1 MKKVIIILASAL
13 TLALFVVGSPSFT
26 KTLPSTKAF
35 AAELSEEAK
44 KCLSDNTFFGLK
56 PWHAYLEKEYIE
68 DTGECK
74 VKAGLQ
80 VRTGDKTRFERLWL
94 IGLAILD
101 DLLRIAGL
109 VAVSFVIYG
118 GFRFML
124 SRGQPDNTKAA
135 ISTITN
141 ALIGLAIAMV
151 GAAVVGFIGNKL
163 KGQS

>member
-68 DTGECK
+68 DT
-74 VKAGLQ
+74 
-80 VRTGDKTRFERLWL
+80 
-94 IGLAILD
+94 GLAILD